1 MRGVSWPEHKGKII
15 IHHARGVSALY
26 MHMYYIHTL
35 YSYIKVYLTYFCDS
49 RIFTL
54 ANEIDGKSIEIVYK
68 YISLYKNAFVRFWA
82 TSI

>member
-1 MRGVSWPEHKGKII
+1 
-15 IHHARGVSALY
+15 
-26 MHMYYIHTL
+26 MYYIHTL
-35 YSYIKVYLTYFCDS
+35 YSYIKVYLPYFWDS